1 MSYHW
6 VQTELH
12 AVGMPKSDLDP
23 ALSPEERVHRT
34 LPYLARMKNTA
45 MAWCFHRILRDLYEL
60 EDPLLDASNY
70 LDLCDRVASRAGD
83 ANWAEAVL
91 RKKCRIQVAVTSLG
105 NQSKIAFGRHADW
118 LQFMLDAHY
127 LFCPGVATDL
137 EPFFSHRIDKNDYP
151 EALKSILGDLP
162 RDCRAI
168 DKDIRD
174 WLDRTVTGRVRF
186 SNTFI
191 PIETR
196 FREPDAQAVDA
207 ALLRASRGKSLS
219 SGEIDELVSA
229 VSWSVLGWHDDHR
242 KAFQIAVGAEY
253 FICDGKSIPR
263 FQETWTS
270 EMARTFHHFGQVR
283 FDLMMASD
291 VLAQEVV
298 VLLRQFPNV
307 YSSGYWW
314 HTFFPQFI
322 EKIAGLRLQIA
333 PATKSC
339 AFLCDAYYAE
349 WTYGKL
355 QVVRRSLARA
365 LARLVDSG
373 MYEEHEIPPLLHQV
387 LHDSPRDLY
396 DLH

>member
-1 MSYHW
+1 
-6 VQTELH
+6 
-12 AVGMPKSDLDP
+12 
-23 ALSPEERVHRT
+23 
-34 LPYLARMKNTA
+34 
-45 MAWCFHRILRDLYEL
+45 
-60 EDPLLDASNY
+60 
-70 LDLCDRVASRAGD
+70 
-83 ANWAEAVL
+83 
-91 RKKCRIQVAVTSLG
+91 
-105 NQSKIAFGRHADW
+105 
-118 LQFMLDAHY
+118 MLDAHY

-137 EPFFSHRIDKNDYP
+137 EPFFSHRVDKNDYP

-207 ALLRASRGKSLS
+207 ALLRASRGNSLS

-322 EKIAGLRLQIA
+322 EKIAGLRLQMA

-373 MYEEHEIPPLLHQV
+373 MYEEHELPPLLHQV